1 VGHAERLEKL
11 MVPKRFTVRER
22 TNSRTVEV
30 DANGQVTVDGSDRR
44 LAVTGLDGA
53 EYEVSDGLRRC
64 RVFVAGPPDARE
76 VFIDGRAFRFEV
88 TSTDHRRL
96 KRSAAHADAMTAP
109 MPGTVVKV
117 LVEPGQQVRRGDILI
132 KLEAMKMELPVRA
145 PHDGSVKAI
154 HCREGDLV
162 QAGMRL
168 LDLS

>member
-1 VGHAERLEKL
+1 MA
-11 MVPKRFTVRER
+11 PKRFTVREG
-22 TNSRTVEV
+22 TDSRTVEV
-30 DANGQVTVDGSDRR
+30 DAGGQVTVGDSDRR
-44 LAVTGLDGA
+44 LAVTGLDRA
-53 EYEVSDGLRRC
+53 EYEVSDGVRRR

-76 VFIDGRAFRFEV
+76 VFLDGRVFRFEV
-88 TSTDHRRL
+88 TSTDQRRR
-96 KRSAAHADAMTAP
+96 KSSAAHADTMTAP

-154 HCREGDLV
+154 HCKEGELV
-162 QAGMRL
+162 QAGVRL